1 MTMALKYF
9 IVLEQK
15 RKEEEFLLFIKSFQ
29 CIVTKSVTE
38 QRWWFLMLWHFN
50 LVQCVMVFG
59 NVEWPN
65 KKGSNRLFFIKLGK
79 YQTISIFP
87 LSTKHR
93 IQHWSLGLH
102 SMLLSNCQR
111 LNKSFYTFGQ
121 HSIDTIQDDV
131 I

>member
-1 MTMALKYF
+1 MWNGQT
-9 IVLEQK
+9 
-15 RKEEEFLLFIKSFQ
+15 
-29 CIVTKSVTE
+29 
-38 QRWWFLMLWHFN
+38 
-50 LVQCVMVFG
+50 
-59 NVEWPN
+59 
-65 KKGSNRLFFIKLGK
+65 KKGSKPPFFIKLGK

-87 LSTKHR
+87 LSSKNR

-121 HSIDTIQDDV
+121 HSIDTIQNDD